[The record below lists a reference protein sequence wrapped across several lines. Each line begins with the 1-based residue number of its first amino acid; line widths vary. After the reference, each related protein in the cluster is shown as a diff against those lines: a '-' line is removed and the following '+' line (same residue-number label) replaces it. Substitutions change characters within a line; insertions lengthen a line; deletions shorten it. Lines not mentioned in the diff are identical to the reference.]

1 MFFAGC
7 FGGKHDV
14 RGVTPQTLA
23 HPVEK
28 MSIKPESVVF
38 LKKPIYLILFMI
50 FITGCMFIVL
60 RNNYSLDEIEHNTV
74 QHVLAHQAE
83 IESIALQ
90 MFEEQVPGQERTY
103 NGWKATWFSF
113 PEKYVEFNIAS
124 RGFASE
130 STAIYV
136 RYFPD
141 DSPPNIEK
149 YKLIDDELYWEDPDR
164 DNWEKA
170 KKITSNLYYFECHF

>member
-1 MFFAGC
+1 
-7 FGGKHDV
+7 
-14 RGVTPQTLA
+14 
-23 HPVEK
+23 
-28 MSIKPESVVF
+28 
-38 LKKPIYLILFMI
+38 MI
-50 FITGCMFIVL
+50 FVTGYMFSVL
-60 RNNYSLDEIEHNTV
+60 RSNYRLDEIEHNTV
-74 QHVLAHQAE
+74 QYVLAHQAE

-90 MFEEQVPGQERTY
+90 LFDEQISGQELNY

-141 DSPPNIEK
+141 DIPLDFEK
-149 YKLIDDELYWEDPDR
+149 YKLIDAELYWEDSDG
-164 DNWEKA
+164 DNWEKV
-170 KKITSNLYYFECHF
+170 KKITSKWYYYECHF